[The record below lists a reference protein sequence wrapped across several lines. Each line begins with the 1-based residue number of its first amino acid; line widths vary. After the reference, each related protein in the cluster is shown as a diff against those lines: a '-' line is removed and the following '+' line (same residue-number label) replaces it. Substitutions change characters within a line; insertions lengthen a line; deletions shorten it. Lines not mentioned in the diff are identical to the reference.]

1 MIYDHIDR
9 FPLYRFGQA
18 AVQAFEFLKTLTPDT
33 PDATYEIIGR
43 DVYAMVQSYDT
54 EAEPSPI
61 LEAHRK
67 YIDIQYCMAG
77 AEYIAVA
84 PLDESTVKTPY
95 DAERDVAFYYAQKM
109 MTLCA
114 MTPGRFVLLF
124 PTDEHF
130 AKFSAEQPC
139 HIKKAVV
146 KLRADLF

>member
-1 MIYDHIDR
+1 MIHDHIDR
-9 FPLYRFGQA
+9 FPLYRFGNA
-18 AVQAFEFLKTLTPDT
+18 AAQAFEFLKTLTPDT
-33 PDATYEIIGR
+33 PDATYEISGR

-67 YIDIQYCMAG
+67 FIDIQYCMAG

-95 DAERDVAFYYAQKM
+95 DAERDVAFYHAQKM

-114 MTPGRFVLLF
+114 MTPGRFVLLL

-130 AKFSAEQPC
+130 AKFAAEQPC
-139 HIKKAVV
+139 RIKKAVV

>member
-1 MIYDHIDR
+1 MIYDHIDKIG
-9 FPLYRFGQA
+9 LYRFSPA
-18 AVQAFEFLKTLTPDT
+18 TMKAFEFLKTLTPDS
-33 PDATYEIIGR
+33 PDATHELIGR
-43 DVYAMVQSYDT
+43 DVYVMVQSYET

-67 YIDIQYCMAG
+67 YIDIQYCIVG

-84 PLDESTVKTPY
+84 PLDESTIKTPY
-95 DAERDVAFYYAQKM
+95 DNEKDFAFYHAQKM

-130 AKFSAEQPC
+130 AKLAAEAPC
-139 HIKKAVV
+139 RIKKAVV

>member
-9 FPLYRFGQA
+9 IGQYRFGA
-18 AVQAFEFLKTLTPDT
+18 AAMKAFEFLRTLTPDS
-33 PDATYEIIGR
+33 PDATHELMGR
-43 DVYAMVQSYDT
+43 DLYVMVQSYDT

-67 YIDIQYCMAG
+67 YIDIQYCIANT
-77 AEYIAVA
+77 EYIAVV

-130 AKFSAEQPC
+130 AKFAAEEPC
-139 HIKKAVV
+139 RIKKAVV

>member
-1 MIYDHIDR
+1 MIYDHIDNIG
-9 FPLYRFGQA
+9 LYRFGA
-18 AVQAFEFLKTLTPDT
+18 AAMKAFEFLKTLTPDSPEET
-33 PDATYEIIGR
+33 FELDGR
-43 DVYAMVQSYDT
+43 DMYVMVQSYDT

-67 YIDIQYCMAG
+67 YIDIQYCIANM
-77 AEYIAVA
+77 EYIAVA
-84 PLDESTVKTPY
+84 PLDESTLKTHY
-95 DAERDVAFYYAQKM
+95 DAEKDVAFYRAQKM

-130 AKFSAEQPC
+130 AKFAAEAPC
-139 HIKKAVV
+139 RIKKAVV

>member
-9 FPLYRFGQA
+9 IGLYRFSPA
-18 AVQAFEFLKTLTPDT
+18 TMKAFEFLKTLTPDS
-33 PDATYEIIGR
+33 PDATLELIGR
-43 DVYAMVQSYDT
+43 DVYVMVQSYDT

-67 YIDIQYCMAG
+67 YIDIQYCIAG

-84 PLDESTVKTPY
+84 PLDETTIKTPY
-95 DAERDVAFYYAQKM
+95 DEEKDVAFYYAQKM
-109 MTLCA
+109 MTLSA

-130 AKFSAEQPC
+130 AKMAAEAPC
-139 HIKKAVV
+139 RIKKAVV

>member
-1 MIYDHIDR
+1 MIYDRIDNIG
-9 FPLYRFGQA
+9 LYRFGA
-18 AVQAFEFLKTLTPDT
+18 AAMKAFEFLKTLTPDT
-33 PDATYEIIGR
+33 PEETFELMGR
-43 DVYAMVQSYDT
+43 DLFVMVQSYET

-67 YIDIQYCMAG
+67 YIDIQYCIAG

-84 PLDESTVKTPY
+84 PLDESTIKTPY
-95 DAERDVAFYYAQKM
+95 DDAKDVAFYHAQKM

-130 AKFSAEQPC
+130 AKLAAEAPC
-139 HIKKAVV
+139 RIKKAVV

>member
-9 FPLYRFGQA
+9 IGLYRFSA
-18 AVQAFEFLKTLTPDT
+18 AAMQAFEFLKTLTPDT
-33 PDATYEIIGR
+33 PEETFELDGR
-43 DVYAMVQSYDT
+43 NVYVMVQSYET

-67 YIDIQYCMAG
+67 YIDIQYCIAG
-77 AEYIAVA
+77 AEYIAAA
-84 PLDESTVKTPY
+84 PLDESTIKTPY
-95 DAERDVAFYYAQKM
+95 DDAKDVAFYYAQKM

-130 AKFSAEQPC
+130 AKMAAEAPC
-139 HIKKAVV
+139 RIKKAVV

>member
-1 MIYDHIDR
+1 MIYDHIDNIG
-9 FPLYRFGQA
+9 LYRFSPA
-18 AVQAFEFLKTLTPDT
+18 TMKAFEFLKTLTPDT

-67 YIDIQYCMAG
+67 YIDIQYSIIN

-84 PLDESTVKTPY
+84 PLDESTLKTPY
-95 DAERDVAFYYAQKM
+95 DEEKDVAFYHAQKM
-109 MTLCA
+109 MTLSA

-130 AKFSAEQPC
+130 AKWAAEAPC
-139 HIKKAVV
+139 RVKKAVV

>member
-1 MIYDHIDR
+1 MIYGHIDNIG
-9 FPLYRFGQA
+9 LYRFGTA
-18 AVQAFEFLKTLTPDT
+18 AMKAFEFLKTLTPDS
-33 PDATYEIIGR
+33 PDATHELIGR
-43 DVYAMVQSYDT
+43 DLYVMVQSYET
-54 EAEPSPI
+54 EAEPSLI

-67 YIDIQYCMAG
+67 YIDIQYCIANT
-77 AEYIAVA
+77 EYIAVA

-95 DAERDVAFYYAQKM
+95 DAEKDVAFYHAQKM

-130 AKFSAEQPC
+130 AKLAAEVPC
-139 HIKKAVV
+139 RIKKAVV

>member
-9 FPLYRFGQA
+9 IGLYRFSPA
-18 AVQAFEFLKTLTPDT
+18 TMKAFEFLKTLTPDS
-33 PDATYEIIGR
+33 PDATHELIGR
-43 DVYAMVQSYDT
+43 DVYVMVQSYDT

-67 YIDIQYCMAG
+67 YIDIQYCIAG

-84 PLDESTVKTPY
+84 PLDETTIKTPY
-95 DAERDVAFYYAQKM
+95 DAEKDVAFYYAQKM
-109 MTLCA
+109 MTLSA

-130 AKFSAEQPC
+130 AKMAAEAPC
-139 HIKKAVV
+139 RIRKAVV

>member
-1 MIYDHIDR
+1 MIYDHIDNIG
-9 FPLYRFGQA
+9 LYRYGA
-18 AVQAFEFLKTLTPDT
+18 AAMKAFEFLKTLTPDS
-33 PDATYEIIGR
+33 PDATHELIGR
-43 DVYAMVQSYDT
+43 DVYVMVQSYET

-67 YIDIQYCMAG
+67 YIDIQYCIAG

-84 PLDESTVKTPY
+84 PLDESTIKTPY
-95 DAERDVAFYYAQKM
+95 DAEKDVAFYYAQKM

-130 AKFSAEQPC
+130 AKFAAEVSC
-139 HIKKAVV
+139 RIKKAVV

>member
-9 FPLYRFGQA
+9 IAQYRFGQA
-18 AVQAFEFLKTLTPDT
+18 AAQAFDFLKKLTPDT
-33 PDATYEIIGR
+33 PDATYEIVGR
-43 DVYAMVQSYDT
+43 DVYAMVQSYET

-67 YIDIQYCMAG
+67 FIDIQYCIAG

-84 PLDESTVKTPY
+84 PLDESTIKTPY
-95 DAERDVAFYYAQKM
+95 DDAKDVAFYYAQKM

-114 MTPGRFVLLF
+114 MTPGRFVLLL

-130 AKFSAEQPC
+130 AKFAAEAPC
-139 HIKKAVV
+139 RIKKAVV
-146 KLRADLF
+146 KLRADLY

>member
-9 FPLYRFGQA
+9 FPLYRFGNA
-18 AVQAFEFLKTLTPDT
+18 AAQAFEFLKTLTPDS
-33 PDATYEIIGR
+33 PDATHELIGR
-43 DVYAMVQSYDT
+43 DLYVMVQSYDT

-67 YIDIQYCMAG
+67 YSDIQYCIANT
-77 AEYIAVA
+77 EYIAVA
-84 PLDESTVKTPY
+84 PLDESTLKTPY
-95 DAERDVAFYYAQKM
+95 DAEKDVAFYHAQKM

-114 MTPGRFVLLF
+114 MAPGRFVLLF

-130 AKFSAEQPC
+130 AKMEAEAPC
-139 HIKKAVV
+139 RIKKAVV

>member
-1 MIYDHIDR
+1 MIYDQINNIG
-9 FPLYRFGQA
+9 LYRFGA
-18 AVQAFEFLKTLTPDT
+18 AAMKAFEFLKTLTPDS
-33 PDATYEIIGR
+33 PDATHELIGR
-43 DVYAMVQSYDT
+43 DLYVMVQSYDT

-67 YIDIQYCMAG
+67 YIDIQYSIAN

-95 DAERDVAFYYAQKM
+95 DAEKDVAFYLAQKM

-130 AKFSAEQPC
+130 AKFAAEEPC
-139 HIKKAVV
+139 RIKKAVV

>member
-1 MIYDHIDR
+1 MIYDHIER

-33 PDATYEIIGR
+33 PDATYEIVGR

-54 EAEPSPI
+54 EADPPPI

-67 YIDIQYCMAG
+67 YIDIQYCIAG

-84 PLDESTVKTPY
+84 PLDESTLKTPY
-95 DAERDVAFYYAQKM
+95 DGEKDVAFYYAQKM

-130 AKFSAEQPC
+130 AKMAAEAPC
-139 HIKKAVV
+139 RIKKAVV

>member
-9 FPLYRFGQA
+9 IPLYRFGQA
-18 AVQAFEFLKTLTPDT
+18 AAQAFEVLKTLTPDM
-33 PDATYEIIGR
+33 PDATFEIAGR
-43 DVYAMVQSYDT
+43 DVYVMVQSYDT
-54 EAEPSPI
+54 EENPPPI

-67 YIDIQYCMAG
+67 YIDIQYCIAG

-84 PLDESTVKTPY
+84 PLDESTIKTPY
-95 DAERDVAFYYAQKM
+95 DAEKDVAFYRAQKM

-130 AKFSAEQPC
+130 AKMAAEAPC
-139 HIKKAVV
+139 RIKKAVV

>member
-1 MIYDHIDR
+1 MIYDHIDNIG
-9 FPLYRFGQA
+9 LYRFGA
-18 AVQAFEFLKTLTPDT
+18 AAMKAFEFLKTLTPDT
-33 PDATYEIIGR
+33 SEETFELDGR
-43 DVYAMVQSYDT
+43 DVYVMVQSYET

-67 YIDIQYCMAG
+67 YIDIQYCIAN

-84 PLDESTVKTPY
+84 PLDESTIKTPY
-95 DAERDVAFYYAQKM
+95 DGEKDVAFYLAQKM

-130 AKFSAEQPC
+130 AKMAAEAPC
-139 HIKKAVV
+139 RIKKAVV

>member
-9 FPLYRFGQA
+9 IGQYRFGA
-18 AVQAFEFLKTLTPDT
+18 AAMKAFEFLRTLTPDT
-33 PDATYEIIGR
+33 PDDTYEIVGR

-67 YIDIQYCMAG
+67 YIDIQYCIANS
-77 AEYIAVA
+77 EYIAVA

-95 DAERDVAFYYAQKM
+95 DAEKDVAFYHAQKM

-130 AKFSAEQPC
+130 AKFAAEAPC
-139 HIKKAVV
+139 RIKKAVI

>member
-9 FPLYRFGQA
+9 IGLYRFSEA
-18 AVQAFEFLKTLTPDT
+18 TMQAFEFLKTLTPDSS
-33 PDATYEIIGR
+33 DATHELIGR
-43 DVYAMVQSYDT
+43 DVYVMVQSYDT

-67 YIDIQYCMAG
+67 YIDIQYCIANT
-77 AEYIAVA
+77 EYIAVA

-95 DAERDVAFYYAQKM
+95 DAEKDFAFYYAQKM

-130 AKFSAEQPC
+130 AKMAAEAPC
-139 HIKKAVV
+139 RIKKAVV

>member
-1 MIYDHIDR
+1 MIYDHIDNIG
-9 FPLYRFGQA
+9 LYRFGA
-18 AVQAFEFLKTLTPDT
+18 AAMKAFEFLKTLTPDT
-33 PDATYEIIGR
+33 PEETFELDGR
-43 DVYAMVQSYDT
+43 DVYVMVQSYET

-67 YIDIQYCMAG
+67 YIDIQYCIAN
-77 AEYIAVA
+77 AEYISVA

-95 DAERDVAFYYAQKM
+95 DAEKDVAFYHAQKM

-114 MTPGRFVLLF
+114 MAPGRFVLLF

-130 AKFSAEQPC
+130 AKLAAEAPC
-139 HIKKAVV
+139 RIKKAVV